1 MAKPSKITRT
11 VVGTKATVLCL
22 NTETAEPFNDSV
34 ILSGKVDDKSALKQ
48 AKKILDND
56 TVSVCK
62 VVDLESVEKRYGMSE
77 QDFIAHA
84 VELPLLPKPQQKS

>member
-1 MAKPSKITRT
+1 MAKPSMITRT

-84 VELPLLPKPQQKS
+84 VELPLLPKPEQKS

>member
-1 MAKPSKITRT
+1 MAKPSMITRT
-11 VVGTKATVLCL
+11 VVGTKVTVLCL

-34 ILSGKVDDKSALKQ
+34 IISGKADDKTALKA
-48 AKKILDND
+48 AKKILDTD

>member
-1 MAKPSKITRT
+1 MAKPSMITRT

-34 ILSGKVDDKSALKQ
+34 IISGKADAKAALK
-48 AKKILDND
+48 AVKKILDTD

-62 VVDLESVEKRYGMSE
+62 VVDLEAVEKRYGMSE